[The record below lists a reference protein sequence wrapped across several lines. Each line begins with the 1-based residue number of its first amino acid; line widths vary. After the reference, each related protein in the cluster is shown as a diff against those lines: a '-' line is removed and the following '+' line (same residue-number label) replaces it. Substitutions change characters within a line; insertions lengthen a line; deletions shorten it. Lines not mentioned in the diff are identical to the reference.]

1 MQIRLLR
8 PSVHQL
14 DLSSAELNWIT
25 SALGSFNSM
34 AEGAENTDGLFRH
47 LAAYCRDNGTARR
60 AAERDGRISFYPA

>member
-1 MQIRLLR
+1 MQIRLLC

-34 AEGAENTDGLFRH
+34 AEGAENTNDLFRC
-47 LAAYCRDNGTARR
+47 LATYCRDNGTARR
-60 AAERDGRISFYPA
+60 PADGDGRTSFYPA